1 MNAGKAIK
9 PPNGNIVNTLEQ
21 ETRGSVNVESP
32 ILKQKSL
39 AFVYLPSEHS
49 KKTDSHVDDSVKTD
63 TPSGRG
69 VTAEAAL
76 TSDACGIRADP
87 ILTAD
92 HFDSAMNTS
101 GEGSSPSR
109 LENLVDFEPFF
120 QEGYC
125 KALDLDAADSSGIP
139 CQTENPEADDEDDEL
154 LGGMFSFSEE
164 GRFCRFIDAAI
175 WFDVGSN
182 SCKIF

>member
-1 MNAGKAIK
+1 MNAEKPIK
-9 PPNGNIVNTLEQ
+9 PTGNIVNMLEQ
-21 ETRGSVNVESP
+21 DTRGSVNVESP
-32 ILKQKSL
+32 ILKPL

-101 GEGSSPSR
+101 AEGSSPSR

-125 KALDLDAADSSGIP
+125 KALDLDAADSSGKP
-139 CQTENPEADDEDDEL
+139 YQTENPEADDEDDEL

-164 GRFCRFIDAAI
+164 GRFCRFIDAAS